1 VIRVGLLLVAFAV
14 AVGLRVALGQPDVAP
29 DVSAALAFAAALL
42 VVAAAVGTRV
52 SVNVRAVLIGLG
64 GLVLVCA
71 PVALQH
77 AFTAKP
83 LYGAQ
88 GFAGW
93 AAAVVVVATAE
104 EVFLRGALYDATEQ
118 VWGAPSAIAL
128 GAVCFALLHV
138 PLYGWH
144 VLPLD
149 LAVGVV
155 LGGLRQGAGTPVA
168 PAITHVGADLV
179 GWFLR

>member
-1 VIRVGLLLVAFAV
+1 MTRVGLLLVAFAV
-14 AVGLRVALGQPDVAP
+14 AVGLRVALGGPDVAASVP
-29 DVSAALAFAAALL
+29 AGLAFAVALL
-42 VVAAAVGTRV
+42 VVALAAGTRV
-52 SVNVRAVLIGLG
+52 PLTGKAVLLGLAG
-64 GLVLVCA
+64 TLLVCA
-71 PVALQH
+71 PVALQQ
-77 AFTAKP
+77 ALTAKP
-83 LYGAQ
+83 LHGTQ

-104 EVFLRGALYDATEQ
+104 EVFLRGALYDAAGS
-118 VWGAPSAIAL
+118 VWGAPAAIGI

-144 VLPLD
+144 VVPLD

-155 LGGLRQGAGTPVA
+155 LGGLRQGAGTPLA
-168 PAITHVGADLV
+168 PAVTHVGADLV

>member
-1 VIRVGLLLVAFAV
+1 MIRVGLLLVAFAV
-14 AVGLRVALGQPDVAP
+14 AVGLRVVLGQPEVAP
-29 DVSAALAFAAALL
+29 DVPAAMAFAAALL
-42 VVAAAVGTRV
+42 VVAVAAGTRV
-52 SVNVRAVLIGLG
+52 AVTRRAILIGLG

-71 PVALQH
+71 PVALEH
-77 AFTAKP
+77 ALTAKP
-83 LYGAQ
+83 VYGTQ

-118 VWGAPSAIAL
+118 VWGATAAIGL
-128 GAVCFALLHV
+128 GAACFALLHV

-155 LGGLRQGAGTPVA
+155 LGGLRQGAGTPLA
-168 PAITHVGADLV
+168 PAITHVGADIV

>member
-1 VIRVGLLLVAFAV
+1 MIRVGLLLVAFAV

-29 DVSAALAFAAALL
+29 DVPAALVFAAALL
-42 VVAAAVGTRV
+42 VVAAAAGTRV
-52 SVNVRAVLIGLG
+52 AVTGRAVLIGLG
-64 GLVLVCA
+64 GLALVCA
-71 PVALQH
+71 PVALEH
-77 AFTAKP
+77 ALTAKP
-83 LYGAQ
+83 LYGTQ

-104 EVFLRGALYDATEQ
+104 EVFLRGALYDATDQ
-118 VWGAPSAIAL
+118 VWGAPVAIGL
-128 GAVCFALLHV
+128 GAACFALLHV

-149 LAVGVV
+149 LAVGIV
-155 LGGLRQGAGTPVA
+155 LGGLRQGAGTPLA